1 MNKGEFV
8 DFLAEKGKLS
18 KAEAGRILDTVIEG
32 IQYGLKKTKE
42 VALTGFGSFKVVDK
56 PAREGRN
63 PKTGEKIKIAAK
75 KAVSFKAGKG
85 LKESVAK
92 K

>member
-1 MNKGEFV
+1 MNKGELV
-8 DFLAEKGKLS
+8 EFLVEKGKLS
-18 KAEAGRILDTVIEG
+18 KAEAGRVLDSVIEG
-32 IQYGLKKTKE
+32 IRHGLKKTKE
-42 VALTGFGSFKVVDK
+42 VALTGFGTFKVVDK

-85 LKESVAK
+85 LKDLFAK
-92 K
+92 

>member
-1 MNKGEFV
+1 MNKGELVEFLV
-8 DFLAEKGKLS
+8 DKAKLS
-18 KAEAGRILDTVIEG
+18 KAEAGRIFDYVIEG
-32 IQYGLKKTKE
+32 IQHGLKKTKE
-42 VALTGFGSFKVVDK
+42 VALVGFGTFKVVDK

-75 KAVSFKAGKG
+75 RAVSFKAGKG

-92 K
+92 

>member
-1 MNKGEFV
+1 MNKGELV
-8 DFLAEKGKLS
+8 DFLAKKTGLS
-18 KAEAGRILDTVIEG
+18 KVKAGETLEAVIDSIEH
-32 IQYGLKKTKE
+32 GLKKTKE
-42 VALTGFGSFKVVDK
+42 VVLTGFGSFKVVDK

-63 PKTGEKIKIAAK
+63 PKTGAKIKIPAK

-92 K
+92 